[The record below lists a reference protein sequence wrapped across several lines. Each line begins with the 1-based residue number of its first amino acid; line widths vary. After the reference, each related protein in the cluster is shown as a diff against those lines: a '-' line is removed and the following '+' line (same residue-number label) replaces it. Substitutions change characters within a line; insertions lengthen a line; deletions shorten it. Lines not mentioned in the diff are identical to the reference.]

1 MPDDG
6 IERPFKVTIGFKGGT
21 VLSFRCSKFRIGRSR
36 NGVDL
41 NSYEIEDA
49 VPQVMHM
56 DLQEIA
62 WVTSL
67 VIEDEP
73 KEF

>member
-1 MPDDG
+1 MADE

-41 NSYEIEDA
+41 TSYEIEDA
-49 VPQVMHM
+49 SPQILHM
-56 DLQEIA
+56 DLTEMA
-62 WVTSL
+62 WATAMDL
-67 VIEDEP
+67 TEQ
-73 KEF
+73 KEN